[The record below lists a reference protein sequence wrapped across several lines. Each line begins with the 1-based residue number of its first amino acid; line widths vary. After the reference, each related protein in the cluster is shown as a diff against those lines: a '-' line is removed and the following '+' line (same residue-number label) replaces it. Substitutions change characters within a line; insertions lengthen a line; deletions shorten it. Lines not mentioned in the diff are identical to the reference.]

1 MIILNILTIF
11 FGITLIGIGGW
22 EANVMSDNSDAEN
35 NSNYIVGT
43 LIITKSVMNILI
55 GIIITMYGYF
65 FKDSDDI
72 ISGIIN
78 ILFSF
83 NFAIGIWSIGMYYSN
98 IDVIKQFDQVLYIEC
113 VLTYIYMLFF
123 VCFIIFSCCI
133 N

>member
-1 MIILNILTIF
+1 
-11 FGITLIGIGGW
+11 LIGIGGW